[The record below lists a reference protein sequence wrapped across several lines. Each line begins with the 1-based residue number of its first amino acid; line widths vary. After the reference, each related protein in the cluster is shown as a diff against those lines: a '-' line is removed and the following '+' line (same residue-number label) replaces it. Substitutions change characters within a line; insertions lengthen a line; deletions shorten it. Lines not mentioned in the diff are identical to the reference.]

1 MAKKISAF
9 GDKIVAKK
17 IESTAKTAS
26 GFYLPESAKEDVKM
40 AEVVAVGKDVKE
52 VKVRDQIFYS
62 NYSSPVKIDNAEY
75 VYMKEEEVYFK
86 VV

>member
-17 IESTAKTAS
+17 IESSTKTAS

-40 AEVVAVGKDVKE
+40 AEVVAIGKDVKE
-52 VKVRDQIFYS
+52 VKVGDQIFYS
-62 NYSSPVKIDNAEY
+62 NYSSPVKIDGSEY
-75 VYMKEEEVYFK
+75 VYMKEEDVYFK
-86 VV
+86 VA